1 MGKFFLKQLL
11 RVLLALLFL
20 FAGPLHAGAEPEFSF
35 TDLEGNT
42 YTSVGLKGTPLVINI
57 GSHW

>member
-1 MGKFFLKQLL
+1 VKQLL
-11 RVLLALLFL
+11 RVLLALLL
-20 FAGPLHAGAEPEFSF
+20 LIAVPLYAYAEPEFSF

-42 YTSVGLKGTPLVINI
+42 YTSAGLKGTPLVINI